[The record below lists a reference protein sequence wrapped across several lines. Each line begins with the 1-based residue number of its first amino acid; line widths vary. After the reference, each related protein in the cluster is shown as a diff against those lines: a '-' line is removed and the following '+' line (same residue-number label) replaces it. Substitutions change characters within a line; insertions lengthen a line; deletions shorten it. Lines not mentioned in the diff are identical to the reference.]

1 MRPYY
6 ERDMVDVT
14 EQQGLD
20 RDQTGTEEQGLN
32 RDPTEKPTSSTSDI
46 PGSPSVSTPVKT
58 RPCRVTKRPAKLS
71 DFVVKIK

>member
-1 MRPYY
+1 
-6 ERDMVDVT
+6 MVDIT

-32 RDPTEKPTSSTSDI
+32 QKPTGKPPTNSTSDI
-46 PGSPSVSTPVKT
+46 SVSPSISTPVKT

>member
-1 MRPYY
+1 
-6 ERDMVDVT
+6 MVDVT
-14 EQQGLD
+14 EQGLGQ
-20 RDQTGTEEQGLN
+20 DQTGTEEQGLN
-32 RDPTEKPTSSTSDI
+32 RKPTGKPPTNNTSDI